1 MYLDK
6 SLKCDILDK
15 KTKYSLNTV
24 IVRERKLQMKTMKVS
39 SQSKPH
45 SVATSISETIKAE
58 GAVEVISIGA
68 ASLNEAT
75 KAIIYAKG
83 NLATAGLSMCCVPS
97 FIDVEIDGASN
108 NDKPKIKTAIK
119 WVIRGTPE

>member
-1 MYLDK
+1 
-6 SLKCDILDK
+6 
-15 KTKYSLNTV
+15 
-24 IVRERKLQMKTMKVS
+24 MKTLKVS
-39 SQSKPH
+39 SQSKAYA
-45 SVATSISETIKAE
+45 VATSISEIIKEE
-58 GAVEVISIGA
+58 GEVQVVSIGA

>member
-1 MYLDK
+1 
-6 SLKCDILDK
+6 
-15 KTKYSLNTV
+15 
-24 IVRERKLQMKTMKVS
+24 MKTLKVS

-45 SVATSISETIKAE
+45 AVATSISEIIEAE

-83 NLATAGLSMCCVPS
+83 NLARTGLSICCVPS
-97 FIDVEIDGASN
+97 FVDVEVDGSY
-108 NDKPKIKTAIK
+108 DDEGKPKVKTAIK
-119 WVIRGTPE
+119 WVIKGIPE